1 MMRSTVCGASWVWSV
16 AKTRWPVS
24 AAVSAVPIVSM
35 SRISPTRI
43 TSGSW
48 RRAALRAIEK
58 DLASP
63 PSSRWLTMHFLCRWR
78 NSIGS
83 SMVMMWS
90 SRVSLISLIIEASV
104 VDLPEP
110 VGPVT
115 RTIPRGLRAN
125 SRITGGRPSWWIGTV
140 SAGIRRNAAPIV
152 PRWKY
157 ELTRKRAWPG
167 IE

>member
-48 RRAALRAIEK
+48 RSAALRPIAK
-58 DLASP
+58 DCASVP
-63 PSSRWLTMHFLCRWR
+63 ISRWLTMHFLCECR

-83 SMVMMWS
+83 SMVRMWS
-90 SRVSLISLIIEASV
+90 SRVSLISLMIDASV

-115 RTIPRGLRAN
+115 STMPRGFLAKPRT
-125 SRITGGRPSWWIGTV
+125 TGGRPSFSIGTV
-140 SAGIRRNAAPIV
+140 SLGIRRKAAPSE

-157 ELTRKRAWPG
+157 ALTRNRPWPG
-167 IE
+167 TE